1 MYLVAVRCND
11 LKSYLH
17 APSLSPE
24 RVCSTLPFTTVA
36 PRHAIATGRHADVP
50 AYTRDLYAAL
60 TAAMHSTAQLGPESC
75 SSAPTSSSLIVHAP
89 AFYQYQRLRGVDPLG
104 RDERGMCADLHC
116 CTPRPRCAIA
126 DTDYDSSLQP
136 RGERVSDGERRAYCC
151 CSHVQ
156 ARVMHREL
164 MNLTARRPAVCS
176 LFAVIAGADRLP
188 QRSGQSR
195 GLPPRLLSLSKTLGS
210 SGPFNSPGEAD
221 SCGGCRST
229 MRSRQSSSR
238 KCSSSK
244 RNRRRPSRSTS
255 TRREGASLPVWR
267 FMIP

>member
-60 TAAMHSTAQLGPESC
+60 TAAMHSTAQLGPESSC

-104 RDERGMCADLHC
+104 RDERAERGA
-116 CTPRPRCAIA
+116 
-126 DTDYDSSLQP
+126 SL
-136 RGERVSDGERRAYCC
+136 GC
-151 CSHVQ
+151 
-156 ARVMHREL
+156 
-164 MNLTARRPAVCS
+164 

-188 QRSGQSR
+188 QRSDRRCALVSR
-195 GLPPRLLSLSKTLGS
+195 RRANALPR
-210 SGPFNSPGEAD
+210 SGIVGAHLALHQLAGRERH
-221 SCGGCRST
+221 CRS
-229 MRSRQSSSR
+229 
-238 KCSSSK
+238 
-244 RNRRRPSRSTS
+244 
-255 TRREGASLPVWR
+255 GDL
-267 FMIP
+267 